1 MTKSLADAKRHYAE
15 QIRARAQVTSPQILR
30 AFRDVPRERFLGDGP
45 WRIRSDI
52 VSAYG
57 STGSADPAEIYH
69 DVLVALDEDRKLD
82 NGLPSL
88 WALLFE
94 ALDVKPGENI
104 VQIGCG
110 TGYYT
115 AILAQLVGESGQVT
129 AIDSDRGF
137 AEQAKSLLGDYENVQ
152 VVHGDGCQLPFESI
166 DAVIVHAGV
175 SHPYEAWLDALALG
189 GRLQLTLTSAGRQGI
204 VFQITRTPKGFRA
217 QALRRIEI
225 FPCDEG
231 DGKTEASLRLSFWN
245 PFTSGIKSLR
255 RDQHEEDDTC
265 WAHSENFCLSRQPV

>member
-1 MTKSLADAKRHYAE
+1 MRQTLADARRHYVE
-15 QIRARAQVTSPQILR
+15 QIKARAQVTSSRILK
-30 AFRDVPRERFLGDGP
+30 AYRDVPRERFLGEGP

-57 STGSADPAEIYH
+57 STESANPADIYH

-94 ALDVKPGENI
+94 ALDLKTGESV

-115 AILAQLVGESGQVT
+115 AILADIVGHSGHVT
-129 AIDSDRGF
+129 AIDSDPGF
-137 AEQAKSLLGDYENVQ
+137 AAQAKQLLGAHDNVQ
-152 VVHGDGCQLPFESI
+152 VVHGDGCQLPFDSV
-166 DAVIVHAGV
+166 DAIVVHAGA
-175 SHPYEAWLDALALG
+175 SHPYAAWLDALAMG
-189 GRLQLTLTSAGRQGI
+189 GRLQFTLTSAGRQGI
-204 VFQITRTPKGFRA
+204 VFQITRTPLGFEA
-217 QALRRIEI
+217 EALRRIEI

-231 DGKTEASLRLSFWN
+231 DNKTDANLRLSFWN
-245 PFTSGIKSLR
+245 PITSGIKSLR
-255 RDQHEEDDTC
+255 RDQHEEDETC
-265 WAHSENFCLSRQPV
+265 WAHAENFCLSRLAL

>member
-1 MTKSLADAKRHYAE
+1 MTRSLANAKRHYAE
-15 QIRARAQVTSPQILR
+15 QIRARAQVTSPQILK

-57 STGSADPAEIYH
+57 STGSADPADIYH

-94 ALDVKPGENI
+94 ALDVQPGENI

-115 AILAQLVGESGQVT
+115 AILAQLVGESGQIT
-129 AIDSDRGF
+129 AIDSDPGF
-137 AEQAKSLLGDYENVQ
+137 AEQAQLLLGDYENVE
-152 VVHGDGCQLPFESI
+152 VVHGDGCQLPIESV

-175 SHPYEAWLDALALG
+175 SHPYAAWLDALAMG

-204 VFQITRTPKGFRA
+204 VFQFTRTPRGFTA

-225 FPCDEG
+225 FPCEEG
-231 DGKTEASLRLSFWN
+231 EGKTEASLRLSFWN
-245 PFTSGIKSLR
+245 PFTSGIRSLR
-255 RDQHEEDDTC
+255 RDQHDEDETC
-265 WAHSENFCLSRQPV
+265 WAHSEKFCLSKQAL